1 MGIRVDVDYSDK
13 NMNEKV
19 KENRLRK
26 VPYIIVLGDK
36 EVSEQTVSITVR
48 GMKKQL
54 HGVALDRFFEMCN
67 TMNAEHTKEL
77 ISE

>member
-1 MGIRVDVDYSDK
+1 
-13 NMNEKV
+13 
-19 KENRLRK
+19 
-26 VPYIIVLGDK
+26 
-36 EVSEQTVSITVR
+36 
-48 GMKKQL
+48 MKKQL